1 MRPPAEQVIR
11 DYLSRLSVAAR
22 NQLPP
27 EDRSAFLARTRDY
40 IERQSGVRDMTDP
53 ADVMRALSDYGEPE
67 ALVERER
74 ARLEVRRSERQRAA
88 AATKASFWKP
98 KPRGG
103 GPHRDGKDGD
113 GPVPPY
119 GHLTR
124 KGGRPAG
131 GETKPASRPSSSRR
145 RSGAPVKPPKTRR
158 GRVPPP
164 APAGSRPEQNGAAGS
179 GPAQPGRTGTPAGP
193 GGTGPSPEESRPVP
207 SQVTLNGV
215 VVGPGSGTGAGSR
228 ADPGAAAAAGDGIP
242 AAGTPAPPAPAR
254 RLQFPPLPWKPRRL
268 QPGDITRAR
277 EAARRAA
284 DTGRQHRAEAIAVAL
299 LALGGLIIPYPIWVV
314 GLLLWLIGAVI
325 VVLSSQWTLGAK
337 WLGVVGPLA
346 LVIIGTATFVSLGG
360 AQPSASSYGHEVLA
374 DAMWLF
380 KIGAVL
386 GAAYLAWRLVRG
398 ESSAQIPPW
407 AGRHHP

>member
-1 MRPPAEQVIR
+1 
-11 DYLSRLSVAAR
+11 
-22 NQLPP
+22 
-27 EDRSAFLARTRDY
+27 
-40 IERQSGVRDMTDP
+40 
-53 ADVMRALSDYGEPE
+53 
-67 ALVERER
+67 
-74 ARLEVRRSERQRAA
+74 
-88 AATKASFWKP
+88 
-98 KPRGG
+98 
-103 GPHRDGKDGD
+103 
-113 GPVPPY
+113 
-119 GHLTR
+119 
-124 KGGRPAG
+124 
-131 GETKPASRPSSSRR
+131 
-145 RSGAPVKPPKTRR
+145 VKPPKTRR